1 MRIIAKAFDTWHL
14 TSNYYKDES
23 VVYNANPNF
32 SIVKEYA
39 SNLSKYRKTPYYNKK
54 TNNYEIFGLVVIG
67 NYMYPIEL
75 STDSTSFTLNS
86 NFNSAIRFNITHFV
100 DHRAKYKWCTNPI
113 LDKEENIFPDMTF
126 GIVLFFRDYYYKFG
140 NINITT
146 LPKNN
151 GFYDLFTPEFI
162 WQEVS
167 MYIAKEKDLP
177 TNISD
182 IDKLQQAGFDKKT
195 SFRKVK

>member
-39 SNLSKYRKTPYYNKK
+39 TNVLKYRRGTHQYKNG
-54 TNNYEIFGLVVIG
+54 NYELFGLVVIG
-67 NYMYPIEL
+67 NYMYPIQVTVNSL
-75 STDSTSFTLNS
+75 LFNLDTGLNHLKLFDVSSFSDS
-86 NFNSAIRFNITHFV
+86 
-100 DHRAKYKWCTNPI
+100 RAKYKWCTNPI

-195 SFRKVK
+195 SFRK